1 MRRKEMFDKKY
12 SLETA
17 CVQGGYQP
25 KAGEP
30 RILPIYQSTTFKY
43 DTADQVAD
51 LFDLAAEG
59 HMYSRISNP
68 TVEALEKKVATLEGG
83 IGALAVSSGQAAS
96 LLSVLTLASS
106 GDHIIAMNNLYGGTH
121 TLFDSTLRKFGI
133 ETSFVPLNDPEAL
146 ERAIRDETKLIFA
159 ETLANP
165 GVEVLDIERVAS
177 LAHARDLPLI
187 VDNTF
192 PTPFLCQP
200 FRFGADIVVHSSTK
214 YLDGHATSIG
224 GIIVD
229 SGRFDWTRGKFD
241 CLTDSDPAYHGL
253 SYTETFGQAAYLTKA
268 RAVYLRDLGTTMS
281 PFNAW
286 LTNLGTETLA
296 LRMER
301 HSENALTIAQALEKD
316 PHIESVSY
324 PLLDSS
330 PYKNL
335 ADKYLTKG
343 GSGVIALRIKGG
355 FDETKA
361 WINRLRLA
369 SLVVH
374 VGDLRTHVLHPASMT
389 HRQLSEEAL
398 RAAGIAPNQVRL
410 SVGLEGVDDLLED
423 LTQAFQA

>member
-1 MRRKEMFDKKY
+1 MSEKNY

-25 KAGEP
+25 KAGQP

-68 TVEALEKKVATLEGG
+68 TVEALEKKVASLEGG
-83 IGALAVSSGQAAS
+83 IGALAVSSGQAAT
-96 LLSVLTLASS
+96 LLSILTLASC

-146 ERAIRDETKLIFA
+146 EGAIRDKTKLIFA

-165 GVEVLDIERVAS
+165 GVEVLDIEAVAG
-177 LAHARDLPLI
+177 LAHAHDLPLI

-229 SGRFDWTRGKFD
+229 SGQFDWNRGKFD
-241 CLTDSDPAYHGL
+241 CLTDPDPAYHGL
-253 SYTETFGQAAYLTKA
+253 SYTETFGQSAYLTKA

-301 HSENALTIAQALEKD
+301 HSKSALTIARALEKD

-330 PYKNL
+330 PYKSL
-335 ADKYLTKG
+335 ADKYLPKG

-355 FDETKA
+355 IEETKA

-423 LTQAFQA
+423 LTQAFLD